1 MLLEDRASRLCHSAA
16 CSLAAPPCPACTFL
30 HCPGTD
36 PAKLCPHLSP
46 PIPPGSC
53 FPHSSGL
60 QAEGGFLPRSASL
73 TWAEL
78 GEKLRTPTTLMPTT
92 AKNNKAT
99 DRMIQK
105 VLEGAGKCAGA
116 LLSWEPGQKKE
127 EQELKLI
134 LLPILHQ
141 TFPAHDTNP
150 CANWLECRA
159 AKPLQ
164 HLE

>member
-1 MLLEDRASRLCHSAA
+1 MLEEKAPRLCHSPA

-30 HCPGTD
+30 HCAGTD
-36 PAKLCPHLSP
+36 PAKLCPDLSP
-46 PIPPGSC
+46 PIPGLL
-53 FPHSSGL
+53 HSSGL
-60 QAEGGFLPRSASL
+60 QAGGGFLLRSGSL

-78 GEKLRTPTTLMPTT
+78 GEKLRTPTTLMPTA

-105 VLEGAGKCAGA
+105 VLEGVGKCAGA

-127 EQELKLI
+127 EQELKLT
-134 LLPILHQ
+134 LLPTLHQ
-141 TFPAHDTNP
+141 TFPAPDTNS
-150 CANWLECRA
+150 CANWLKCRA
-159 AKPLQ
+159 AKLLQ